1 MDWICCNKSVRYYSN
16 NIKTPEDLTALSKKS
31 QHYNIIKRLEL
42 LHEPP
47 RYSPRARHDA
57 ITSVWL
63 LKRFDPEHYADA
75 KIAFVDAGESI
86 KEEAAM
92 QLGFH
97 MVDVVHLD
105 TGGSEF
111 DHHDPIKAKQ
121 RVCATS
127 LVYDHAC
134 QVNPQHKDNWA
145 LQQIVEFAW
154 SMIILRIFLRRNW
167 RASYFLASRHFAWI
181 KFLVCSDDS
190 QLMLGFR
197 CLDAIYGSLKERKKA
212 IDELSTGIEFTSK
225 WGRSVGLNTSNQA
238 AIRLAQ
244 MQGFNLVVQK
254 DPRRGGIN
262 IKAAPKPE
270 IDLTELFDKIKVAD
284 QVGGWFFHNGRHMII
299 NNSSHANQKP
309 SPLSLVQMMEIVK
322 ECV

>member
-1 MDWICCNKSVRYYSN
+1 M
-16 NIKTPEDLTALSKKS
+16 
-31 QHYNIIKRLEL
+31 HL
-42 LHEPP
+42 LVTHHAPDI
-47 RYSPRARHDA
+47 DA

-63 LKRFDPEHYADA
+63 LKRFDPEHFADS
-75 KIAFVDAGESI
+75 KVTFVDAGDSL
-86 KEEAAM
+86 KEETALQM
-92 QLGFH
+92 GFH
-97 MVDVVHLD
+97 MVDVTHTD
-105 TGGSEF
+105 TGGGEF

-134 QVNPQHKDNWA
+134 QVNPQHKDDWA
-145 LQQIVEFAW
+145 LQQIVEFALVDDHFEDFFYAE
-154 SMIILRIFLRRNW
+154 IGEPRYLFGLRGILHGSEVSGL
-167 RASYFLASRHFAWI
+167 H
-181 KFLVCSDDS
+181 SDDS
-190 QLMLGFR
+190 QLAFGFR

-212 IDELSTGIEFTSK
+212 MDELSTGIEFESK
-225 WGRSVGLNTSNQA
+225 WGRSIGLNTSNQA

-270 IDLTELFDKIKVAD
+270 IDLTELFDRIQAAD